1 MGGDRQPTQ
10 FLKERDVDK
19 KTLQERNQGENR
31 REAHRQRDL
40 RDWQDAVNKGYRNKA
55 IEERLKK

>member
-1 MGGDRQPTQ
+1 
-10 FLKERDVDK
+10 LKERDVDK